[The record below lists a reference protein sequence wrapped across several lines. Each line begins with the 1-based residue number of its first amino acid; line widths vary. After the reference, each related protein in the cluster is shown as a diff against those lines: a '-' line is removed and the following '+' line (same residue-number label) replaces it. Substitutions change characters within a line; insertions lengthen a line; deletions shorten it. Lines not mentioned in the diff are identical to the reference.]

1 MVTESWFLDYY
12 LFNYNMT
19 VCYQLIFGWMWPLFT
34 MGMSFLGFW
43 AAELSTNIFWEFI
56 AAGKLYIFSWH
67 AQTTDITHVD
77 KSRFT
82 RACLSLLR
90 WDRTHGFRMRKGWLD
105 IWQIVP
111 RAPGPP
117 DTHMT
122 YIVCVVSALE
132 RQGVC
137 WGEAHSAHT
146 VGGRKRAVTGLT
158 AAGLFSFPWSSA
170 VRLIVSALL
179 SVCVR
184 KRYQQPFL
192 ARGLFAQWF
201 MTKVT
206 VASPHNTSL
215 PSSQATG
222 SSPLSFSLSWEIPN
236 EFLRPEIWL
245 NLRLLW

>member
-1 MVTESWFLDYY
+1 
-12 LFNYNMT
+12 MT
-19 VCYQLIFGWMWPLFT
+19 VCYQLIFGWTRPSFNMR
-34 MGMSFLGFW
+34 MSFLGFW
-43 AAELSTNIFWEFI
+43 AAELSKNVFWEFI
-56 AAGKLYIFSWH
+56 AAGKMYIFSWN
-67 AQTTDITHVD
+67 AQTTNITHVD

-82 RACLSLLR
+82 CACFSLLR

-117 DTHMT
+117 RHPYDLH
-122 YIVCVVSALE
+122 CLCLFSA
-132 RQGVC
+132 
-137 WGEAHSAHT
+137 GEAGSVGSVLGRGAQRTHT

-179 SVCVR
+179 SVR
-184 KRYQQPFL
+184 ERYQQPFL
-192 ARGLFAQWF
+192 ACGLFAQWF
-201 MTKVT
+201 MTNVT
-206 VASPHNTSL
+206 VASPHNAFL

-236 EFLRPEIWL
+236 EFLRPEIWQ